1 MREVTWVIITE
12 SNYEEVFADLKKNGR
27 PLAVFGL
34 TDQGYANLG
43 LNLSDIRAL
52 VQQQQAI
59 IAAYKNYQKSA
70 DKVIEEANKAAQE
83 NKEPAPES
91 TDKKPFWKVW

>member
-1 MREVTWVIITE
+1 MRDITWVIVTE
-12 SNYEEVFADLKKNGR
+12 SNYQEVFEELKKNGR
-27 PLAVFGL
+27 PLAIFGL
-34 TDQGYANLG
+34 TDEGYKNLG

-59 IAAYKNYQKSA
+59 IAAYQNYQKSA
-70 DKVIEEANKAAQE
+70 DKVIEEANQAAQE
-83 NKEPAPES
+83 KKQPEAES

>member
-1 MREVTWVIITE
+1 MREITWVIITE
-12 SNYEEVFADLKKNGR
+12 ANYEEVFAELKKNGR

-59 IAAYKNYQKSA
+59 IAAYESYQKSA
-70 DKVIEEANKAAQE
+70 DKVIEDANKAAQE
-83 NKEPAPES
+83 KKEPVQES

>member
-1 MREVTWVIITE
+1 MREITWVIITE
-12 SNYEEVFADLKKNGR
+12 ANYEEVFAELKKNGR

-59 IAAYKNYQKSA
+59 IAAYESYQKSA
-70 DKVIEEANKAAQE
+70 DKVIEDANKAAQE
-83 NKEPAPES
+83 KKETVQES